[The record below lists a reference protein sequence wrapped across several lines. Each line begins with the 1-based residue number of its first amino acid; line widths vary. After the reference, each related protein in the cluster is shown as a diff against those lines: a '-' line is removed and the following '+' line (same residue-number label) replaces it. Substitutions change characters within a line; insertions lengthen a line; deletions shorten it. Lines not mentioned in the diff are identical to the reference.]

1 MIRQGSTR
9 CDSRRNLW
17 WPVLL
22 LVYAGMTICPQA
34 AWGQAG
40 GPVITLQDAIRVA
53 LERNLDVQLSREEI
67 DFARNRQ
74 NEAGTGFLPKVSA
87 EYGYRR
93 PSGTSTMIGGVN
105 IRNQDQNN
113 YHFTGTVEQPIFTGF
128 ATLSTYELARLGL
141 NSAKIQL
148 DRSRLDIIFRVK
160 ETYIGIIQAEKIRE
174 VAEQSVR
181 QLQENLKV
189 AENFYRVG
197 LSPKIDVLDAETRLG
212 DAELQL
218 IRAVNDVAVR
228 KANLNTV
235 LRQSVDTPV
244 EVEDILTTAPYE
256 RSYEA
261 SQETA
266 LKYRPE
272 VLDAET
278 QVASAEQQITFAKSG
293 YYPNVTFRTNLYRLG
308 DTPGVD
314 GSEFTQ
320 RQGWDVGAV
329 ATWTLFE
336 WGKTRYAVFQQEA
349 RLRQAKETLEKVKDT
364 VRLDVKS
371 EYLTLRA
378 AYEAIGVARKAVV
391 SAEENFRISTERY
404 KEQVATSTEVLDAQ
418 TRLTQAKSNYTNAI
432 AIFNVEVARLIRAMG
447 LEEGIEPL

>member
-1 MIRQGSTR
+1 MVRQGGKR
-9 CDSRRNLW
+9 CDSRRKLW

-22 LVYAGMTICPQA
+22 LVFTGTTILPQG
-34 AWGQAG
+34 AWSQTGD
-40 GPVITLQDAIRVA
+40 PVITLQDAIRLA
-53 LERNLDVQLSREEI
+53 IERNLDIQLFREEI

-74 NEAGTGFLPKVSA
+74 NEARTGFLPKLKT
-87 EYGYRR
+87 EYGYLH
-93 PSGTSTMIGGVN
+93 PSTTKEDFAGAHIKTIDE
-105 IRNQDQNN
+105 NQ
-113 YHFTGTVEQPIFTGF
+113 YHFTGRIEQPIFTGF

-148 DRSRLDIIFRVK
+148 ERARLDIILRVK
-160 ETYIGIIQAEKIRE
+160 ENYIGIIQAEKIRE

-181 QLQENLKV
+181 QLKENLKV

-218 IRAVNDVAVR
+218 IRATNDVAVR

-244 EVEDILTTAPYE
+244 AVEDILTTAPYE
-256 RSYEA
+256 KSYDA

-293 YYPNVTFRTNLYRLG
+293 YYPEVTFRANLYRLG

-314 GSEFTQ
+314 GSEYVL
-320 RQGWDVGAV
+320 RQTWDVGAV

-349 RLRQAKETLEKVKDT
+349 RLRQAKETLEKVKDS
-364 VRLDVKS
+364 VQLEVKS
-371 EYLTLRA
+371 EYLTLGA
-378 AYEAIGVARKAVV
+378 AYEAIGVARKAVI

-432 AIFNVEVARLIRAMG
+432 AVFNVEVARLIRAMG
-447 LEEGIEPL
+447 LEEGVEPL

>member
-1 MIRQGSTR
+1 MIRRGRKSSGLCGTVR
-9 CDSRRNLW
+9 WRL
-17 WPVLL
+17 VLL
-22 LVYAGMTICPQA
+22 VCAGLTILPHV
-34 AWGQAG
+34 AWGQAK
-40 GPVITLQDAIRVA
+40 GPVITLQDAIRLA

-74 NEAGTGFLPKVSA
+74 NEARTGFLPKLNA

-93 PSGTSTMIGGVN
+93 PSGTSTTIGGVN

-113 YHFTGTVEQPIFTGF
+113 YHFTGTIEQPVFTGF

-141 NSAKIQL
+141 DSAKIQL
-148 DRSRLDIIFRVK
+148 ERARLDLILRVK
-160 ETYIGIIQAEKIRE
+160 ETYIGIIQAEKIRG

-218 IRAVNDVAVR
+218 IRATNDVALR
-228 KANLNTV
+228 MANLNTV
-235 LRQSVDTPV
+235 LRQPVDTPV
-244 EVEDILTTAPYE
+244 EVEDILTTTPFE
-256 RSYEA
+256 KSYEG

-266 LKYRPE
+266 LKHRPE

-278 QVASAEQQITFAKSG
+278 QVASAEQQITFARSG
-293 YYPNVTFRTNLYRLG
+293 YYPNVTLRANLYRLG
-308 DTPGVD
+308 DTYGVD

-320 RQGWDVGAV
+320 RQTWDVGAV

-378 AYEAIGVARKAVV
+378 AYEAIAVAQKAVV

-418 TRLTQAKSNYTNAI
+418 TRLTQARSNYTNAI

-447 LEEGIEPL
+447 LEEGVEAL

>member
-1 MIRQGSTR
+1 MIRQGSKR
-9 CDSRRNLW
+9 CDPPRKLW

-22 LVYAGMTICPQA
+22 LVFTGMTILSQG
-34 AWGQAG
+34 AWSQAG
-40 GPVITLQDAIRVA
+40 GPVITLQDAIRLA

-74 NEAGTGFLPKVSA
+74 NEARTGFLPKLKT
-87 EYGYRR
+87 EYGYLH
-93 PSGTSTMIGGVN
+93 PSTTKEDVGEARIKTIDE
-105 IRNQDQNN
+105 NQ
-113 YHFTGTVEQPIFTGF
+113 YHFIGTIEQPIFTGF

-148 DRSRLDIIFRVK
+148 QRARLDVILRVK
-160 ETYIGIIQAEKIRE
+160 ENYIGIIQAEQIRE

-181 QLQENLKV
+181 QLKENLEV
-189 AENFYRVG
+189 AKNFYRVG

-218 IRAVNDVAVR
+218 IRATNDVAVR

-235 LRQSVDTPV
+235 LRQSVETPL

-256 RSYEA
+256 KSYDA

-293 YYPNVTFRTNLYRLG
+293 YYPEVTFRTNLYRQG
-308 DTPGVD
+308 DTPAVG
-314 GSEFTQ
+314 GSDFVQ
-320 RQGWDVGAV
+320 RETWDVGAV

-349 RLRQAKETLEKVKDT
+349 RLRQAKESLEKVKDSA
-364 VRLDVKS
+364 RLDVKS

-432 AIFNVEVARLIRAMG
+432 AVFNVEVARLIRAMG
-447 LEEGIEPL
+447 LEEGVEPL

>member
-1 MIRQGSTR
+1 MIRQGSKR

-22 LVYAGMTICPQA
+22 LVYAAVTTLPEV
-34 AWGQAG
+34 AWGQG
-40 GPVITLQDAIRVA
+40 KGPVITLQDAISMA

-74 NEAGTGFLPKVSA
+74 NEARTGFLPTLKA

-93 PSGTSTMIGGVN
+93 PSGTSAVIAGIDV
-105 IRNQDQNN
+105 RNQDQNQ
-113 YHFTGTVEQPIFTGF
+113 YHFTGTIEQPIFTGF

-148 DRSRLDIIFRVK
+148 ERARLDIVLSVK

-218 IRAVNDVAVR
+218 IRAANDVAVR

-235 LRQSVDTPV
+235 LRQPVDTTV
-244 EVEDILTTAPYE
+244 EVEDILTTAPYKK
-256 RSYEA
+256 SYEA

-293 YYPNVTFRTNLYRLG
+293 YYPNVTFRANLFRQG

-314 GSEFTQ
+314 GSDFSQ
-320 RQGWDVGAV
+320 REIWDVGAV

-336 WGKTRYAVFQQEA
+336 WGKTGYAVFQQEA

-371 EYLTLRA
+371 EYLTLGA
-378 AYEAIGVARKAVV
+378 SYEAIGVARKAVI

-447 LEEGIEPL
+447 LEEGVEAL